1 MTGLIDYLPDANT
14 LISLGAEDLGMI
26 LLGLVQ
32 QEKRPMF
39 TPSDFEMPLWNA
51 NLPAYPH
58 HKKRGVSRTI
68 AEAWQWL
75 QNEGLIMNDP
85 EQSDSWFCLTRKG
98 AALRSEA
105 DIEAYRQGNILPVG
119 LLHIRLAEKVLP
131 MFLRGDYD
139 VAVFQAF
146 KEVEVIVRNAT
157 GQPDDQVGV
166 NLMRAAF
173 KPANGPLTDMTRS
186 GGERQAM
193 MDLYAGAIG
202 HAKNP
207 PSHRE
212 VQFDRVAAAQL
223 IIMASYLLIEA
234 DAMAILTNTVS

>member
-1 MTGLIDYLPDANT
+1 
-14 LISLGAEDLGMI
+14 
-26 LLGLVQ
+26 
-32 QEKRPMF
+32 
-39 TPSDFEMPLWNA
+39 
-51 NLPAYPH
+51 
-58 HKKRGVSRTI
+58 
-68 AEAWQWL
+68 
-75 QNEGLIMNDP
+75 
-85 EQSDSWFCLTRKG
+85 
-98 AALRSEA
+98 
-105 DIEAYRQGNILPVG
+105 
-119 LLHIRLAEKVLP
+119 

-146 KEVEVIVRNAT
+146 KEVEVTVRNAT
-157 GQPDDQVGV
+157 GHSDDQLGV

-173 KPANGPLTDMTRS
+173 KPTNGPLTDMTRS

-234 DAMAILTNTVS
+234 DATAILANK